1 MTKNTHPNQ
10 GPDGLFTLERA
21 AAYLTISQRTL
32 RSHRQLGLIPVV
44 HVSKRRIAFER
55 ADLDAYR
62 EQQRQRGPR
71 GRFGRRS

>member
-1 MTKNTHPNQ
+1 MPKNNPKQ
-10 GPDGLFTLERA
+10 DPDGLFTLERA

-44 HVSKRRIAFER
+44 QVSKRRIAFDK

-62 EQQRQRGPR
+62 EQQKQRGPR
-71 GRFGRRS
+71 RRFGRRS